1 MPRSKTLS
9 LPAIDAFIID
19 LDGTTYLGDH
29 LIPGA
34 ALFFRRLRTAGKR
47 YAFYTNNSS
56 RSGDAYRR
64 KLTGL
69 GVPVTREQII
79 TSTDATIAWLNGRP
93 NGQRRIYPIGTKSF
107 ERELT
112 RAGFTLTDRRV
123 GSVVAGFDR
132 TLTYAKVETA
142 CRLIRSGAR
151 FVATHPDLLC
161 PTPTGP
167 VPDCG
172 AITAML
178 TAATGVEPIV
188 CGKPSRAMLRTAMQ
202 RLGTTRRRTAIIGDR
217 LYTDIRMGA
226 DCGVTTI
233 LVLTGEATRAAA
245 RTSPYRPDH
254 IVDRLTDI
262 RF

>member
-1 MPRSKTLS
+1 MPRSKTLN
-9 LPAIDAFIID
+9 LPTIDAFIID
-19 LDGTTYLGDH
+19 LDGTTYLGDR
-29 LIPGA
+29 LIGA
-34 ALFFRRLRTAGKR
+34 AASFFRRLRAADKR

-56 RSGDAYRR
+56 KSGEAYRR
-64 KLTGL
+64 KLTRL

-79 TSTDATIAWLNGRP
+79 TSTDATIAWLNGRR
-93 NGQRRIYPIGTKSF
+93 NGQRIYPVGTKSLS
-107 ERELT
+107 RELA
-112 RAGFTLTDRRV
+112 RAGFILTDERV
-123 GSVVAGFDR
+123 DSVVAGFDR

-142 CRLIRSGAR
+142 CRLIRAGAR

-161 PTPTGP
+161 PTPAGP

-178 TAATGVEPIV
+178 TAATGVKPIV
-188 CGKPSRAMLRTAMQ
+188 CGKPSRSMLRTAMQ

-254 IVDRLTDI
+254 IVDRLADI